1 MLILLVLLVSSGCT
15 TTEPRSARSVETL
28 GADNAVSTAHPL
40 ATRAGLAMLARG
52 GAPIDAA
59 IAAQM
64 VLGLVEPQSSGI
76 GGGSLIM
83 LWDSA
88 SATLTSFDGLAAAPR
103 AATADLRLDVDG
115 TELPLATVRRSPRAT
130 GVPGTLPALKQAHER
145 YGKLPWRELFEPAI
159 DLAERGFPLAPYM
172 HAVLSTRNAART
184 HPDMVP
190 LYFGDNGRVLP
201 VGSIV
206 RNDAYARTMRRVAAH
221 GPDGLYADGGA
232 QRWIDAARGRHPP
245 SLVVEDDLRGYQAR
259 ERAPVC
265 ASFLQ
270 YRVCTAPP
278 PSFGG
283 LAVLQILQ
291 MVQSRAD
298 GPYDLRDQSF
308 AHLYAEAGRLAQ
320 ADRRRYVGDP
330 DFVHVPTGELIDS
343 GYLQQRSL
351 GIDRDRVGDHPAP
364 GRLPGTQ
371 SNLDSDPADQQP
383 ATSQISIV
391 DAAGNAVSMTT
402 TINLNFG
409 ARIMVDGYVLNNAL
423 INFSPRPQ
431 PGRSIANQ
439 MAPGK
444 RPVSPMA
451 PAIVFDASGQP
462 VAIGGAA
469 GGGYIVDYVARSLID
484 MLANGFTPAQALAAG
499 HLSSA
504 RPGKL
509 RLERDTAMQALAPAL
524 SAIGH
529 DVEVVP
535 MRSGLGFL
543 KRGDR
548 GWLGASDPRR
558 DGSAEGF

>member
-1 MLILLVLLVSSGCT
+1 LLILLLLLGSSGCA
-15 TTEPRSARSVETL
+15 TTETRRPRSVETL

-83 LWDSA
+83 LWDAA
-88 SATLTSFDGLAAAPR
+88 SGSLTSLDGLAAAPQ

-115 TELPLATVRRSPRAT
+115 TEMPLASVRRSPRAT
-130 GVPGTLPALKQAHER
+130 GVPGTLPVLKQAHER
-145 YGKLPWRELFEPAI
+145 YGKLPWRELFQPAI

-172 HAVLSTRNAART
+172 HAILSTRNAARE

-206 RNDAYARTMRRVAAH
+206 RNEAYARTMRRVAAH
-221 GPDGLYADGGA
+221 GPEGLYADGGL
-232 QRWIDAARGRHPP
+232 QRWIEAASAGQPP
-245 SLVVEDDLRGYQAR
+245 SLVVERDLHGYRAR
-259 ERAPVC
+259 ERTPVC
-265 ASFLQ
+265 AWFLA

-278 PSFGG
+278 PAFGG
-283 LAVLQILQ
+283 IAVLQILQ
-291 MVQSRAD
+291 MVQARAD
-298 GPYDLRDQSF
+298 RPYDFRDPSF

-330 DFVHVPTGELIDS
+330 DFVHVPTSELVDAS
-343 GYLQQRSL
+343 YLRQRSL
-351 GIDRDRVGDHPAP
+351 GIDRDRVGENPAP
-364 GRLPGTQ
+364 GNLPGAY
-371 SNLDSDPADQQP
+371 SSLDSDLADQQP

-423 INFSPRPQ
+423 INFSPRPR

-444 RPVSPMA
+444 RPVSAMA

-484 MLANGFTPAQALAAG
+484 MLANGFTPAQALSAG

-529 DVEVVP
+529 DVEVAS

-543 KRGDR
+543 KRGES
-548 GWLGASDPRR
+548 GWLGAADRRR
-558 DGSAEGF
+558 DGTAEGF